1 MRAVWKY
8 PLVLHFA
15 TQVIEM
21 PEEAEVI
28 HVAEQNGAP
37 TLWALVE
44 TERRTTERRF
54 FTRATGQEVWTQGID
69 AFVHVGTLFSGP
81 FVWHVFEDTT
91 K

>member
-1 MRAVWKY
+1 MKTVFKY
-8 PLVLHFA
+8 PLVVHFA

-28 HVAEQNGAP
+28 HVAEQNGVP

-44 TERRTTERRF
+44 SDFAPVERRF
-54 FTRATGQEVWTQGID
+54 FVRATGQEVWTAGID
-69 AFVHVGTLFSGP
+69 SFKHVGTAFVGP

-91 K
+91 Q